1 MSPSDPILVNYVPG
15 DMTETF
21 VQEVHSFI
29 QEFVDRRQLLPRS
42 FEEVEKLA
50 EHSFVARVEGRLVGF
65 VALEVYSRKLSE
77 IQCLAVDSQFRRL
90 WIAYLWSDEWRR
102 FADSQM
108 WIAFLTFAV

>member
-50 EHSFVARVEGRLVGF
+50 EHSFGQSGRSFGWVCCAGGLF
-65 VALEVYSRKLSE
+65 AQTKRNSMSRSG
-77 IQCLAVDSQFRRL
+77 
-90 WIAYLWSDEWRR
+90 
-102 FADSQM
+102 
-108 WIAFLTFAV
+108 FAVSQIGYCQ